1 MNRQSATTINQYLNI
16 EREIA
21 VKTLILAAASGIV
34 AALVDRVIQLPTQTL
49 LFAFSEFI
57 VALNGPTYAQFKGKD
72 TLAGAIMSAV
82 NGLVTLVLWWISAKI
97 VGTAKI
103 ANPADYYNLI
113 ELFLEGALVGLIGF
127 GWFALVHRLQLMKI
141 GR

>member
-1 MNRQSATTINQYLNI
+1 MNRHTATTINGYLNI
-16 EREIA
+16 ERDLA
-21 VKTLILAAASGIV
+21 VKTLILAAASGIF
-34 AALVDRVIQLPTQTL
+34 AAVIDRLVLLPTESL

-82 NGLVTLVLWWISAKI
+82 NGLVTLILWWISAKI
-97 VGTAKI
+97 IGTAKI

-113 ELFLEGALVGLIGF
+113 ELFLEGTLVGLIGF
-127 GWFALVHRLQLMKI
+127 GWFALVHRLQRLKI